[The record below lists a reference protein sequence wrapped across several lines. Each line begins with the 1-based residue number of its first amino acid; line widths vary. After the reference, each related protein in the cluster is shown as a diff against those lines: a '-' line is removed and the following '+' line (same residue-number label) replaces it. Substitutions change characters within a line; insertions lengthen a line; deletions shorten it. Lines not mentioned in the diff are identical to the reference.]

1 MAGKYSVR
9 ERCLGWVSPAP
20 VSEALSAQEERGPIN
35 SGSPRGSLGGTLVKH
50 RLSVPASSPASA
62 LFLPHVIAP
71 LYPSAPLPSWPL
83 THLSLEHS
91 PEPTRARERVCGQK
105 WDFFF

>member
-9 ERCLGWVSPAP
+9 ERWLGWVPLP
-20 VSEALSAQEERGPIN
+20 QFLRHCSAQEERGRIN
-35 SGSPRGSLGGTLVKH
+35 SWSPRGSFGGTLVK
-50 RLSVPASSPASA
+50 RGLSVPASSPASA
-62 LFLPHVIAP
+62 PFLPHVIAP

-91 PEPTRARERVCGQK
+91 PEPTRARERDVDKNGI
-105 WDFFF
+105 FF